1 MLLKEIILLVGEYP
15 IEFGITT
22 LMLIITIMIHDI

>member
-15 IEFGITT
+15 IGFGIIIP
-22 LMLIITIMIHDI
+22 MLIITIMIDDI